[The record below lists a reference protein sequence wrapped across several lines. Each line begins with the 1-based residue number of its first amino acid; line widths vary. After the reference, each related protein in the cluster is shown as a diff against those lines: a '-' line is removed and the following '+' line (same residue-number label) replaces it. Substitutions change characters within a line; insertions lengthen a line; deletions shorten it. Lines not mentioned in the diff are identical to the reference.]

1 MCGKKYTWAVRV
13 SGVVLFWLLN
23 QKPRGKKSLWVNPKG
38 TVLDILSERKKCS
51 LCRRRHLVLST
62 TGINYVSR

>member
-38 TVLDILSERKKCS
+38 TVLDILSERKKVF
-51 LCRRRHLVLST
+51 LVQEKAL
-62 TGINYVSR
+62 GFIHYWY